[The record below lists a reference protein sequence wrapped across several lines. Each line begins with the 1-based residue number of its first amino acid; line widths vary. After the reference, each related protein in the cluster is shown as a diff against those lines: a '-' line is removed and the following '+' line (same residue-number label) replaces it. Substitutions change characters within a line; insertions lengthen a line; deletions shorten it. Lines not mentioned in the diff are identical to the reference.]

1 MEQADSAFKN
11 ATVDSTF
18 ANDHLKNPDKELHWW
33 LFRDSKKQL
42 GFKRQR
48 REVVKI
54 KRKIIEIDEEK
65 CNGCGKCVL
74 ACAEGAIQIIDGKAK
89 VMSDNLCDGL
99 GACIGDCP
107 EDALHII
114 EREAEEFDEKAVE
127 KHLQP
132 PAGQT
137 QLVSIAPRCPS
148 ARVDSFAAPDPC
160 QDANQPTAM
169 LSSASAL
176 THWPVQIHL
185 VPPTAPFLMGADL
198 LVAADCVAVAYPRLQ
213 TELLPGRVI
222 MIGCPKFDDR
232 NAYVDKF
239 AQIFKS
245 AGIKSIACVMMEVPC
260 CFGLPV
266 ILKEAMRFSKTDTP
280 MEVITVSTR
289 GEILDRKKMQ

>member
-1 MEQADSAFKN
+1 LESEYAFEKN
-11 ATVDSTF
+11 
-18 ANDHLKNPDKELHWW
+18 
-33 LFRDSKKQL
+33 KQH
-42 GFKRQR
+42 KRS
-48 REVVKI
+48 EIVKI
-54 KRKIIEIDEEK
+54 KRKIIEIDEER

-74 ACAEGAIQIIDGKAK
+74 ACAEGAIQIINGKAK

-132 PAGQT
+132 PAGQAP
-137 QLVSIAPRCPS
+137 LVSIASRCPS

-160 QDANQPTAM
+160 QIANQPVST
-169 LSSASAL
+169 LSPASAL

-185 VPPTAPFLMGADL
+185 VPPSAPFLQGAHL
-198 LVAADCVAVAYPRLQ
+198 LVAADCVTVAYPRLQ

-245 AGIKSIACVMMEVPC
+245 AGIKSITCVMMEVPC

-266 ILKEAMRFSKTDTP
+266 ILKEAMRLSHADIP
-280 MEVITVSTR
+280 IEVITVSTR
-289 GEILDRKKMQ
+289 GEILDRKMML